1 MKNLDEEMC
10 EILFSCI
17 EKKKMTVVLW
27 LGSLCRTVDCRITNI
42 FAPLYF

>member
-17 EKKKMTVVLW
+17 EKN
-27 LGSLCRTVDCRITNI
+27 DCC
-42 FAPLYF
+42 AMVGQPLQDSGLSYH